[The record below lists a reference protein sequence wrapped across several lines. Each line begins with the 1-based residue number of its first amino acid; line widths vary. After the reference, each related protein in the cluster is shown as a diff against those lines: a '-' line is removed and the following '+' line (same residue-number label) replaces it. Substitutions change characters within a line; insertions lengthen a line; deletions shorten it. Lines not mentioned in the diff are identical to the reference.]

1 MNIFESYVGHI
12 GYLSITGLSV
22 NDIEPGFHF
31 FVNEEQIQ
39 QFDHEVSSNNTS
51 MKIAVLELSTK
62 QWIINTFD
70 VSFFLVHQESIDKLL
85 SSIYETKPKTM
96 IKLMDSYLS
105 TELIQVAAEA
115 QYLIYNHKRKPKS
128 NGTI

>member
-1 MNIFESYVGHI
+1 MSIFEPYVGHI
-12 GYLSITGLSV
+12 GYLAITGLNV

-39 QFDHEVSSNNTS
+39 QFDHEVSSTNAD

-62 QWIINTFD
+62 HWIINTFD
-70 VSFFLVHQESIDKLL
+70 VSFILVHQENVDKLL

-105 TELIQVAAEA
+105 SELIQVAAEA
-115 QYLIYNHKRKPKS
+115 QHLIYNHK
-128 NGTI
+128 TI